1 MNRNRNNGLT
11 DQDCGVLSSACD
23 LIIFEGQP
31 LFSIQWYIFLLT
43 DINIMSIYEYTCMKK

>member
-43 DINIMSIYEYTCMKK
+43 DINIMSIYEYTCM